1 MEVRELSVAGAF
13 EVTPIQHADERG
25 MFLEWFRED
34 AFTGIVGEPFH
45 VAQANCS
52 VSNAGTLR
60 GIHFTEVPPGQA
72 KLVTCVQGAAFDVA
86 VDLRVGSATFG
97 QWDTVLIDDR
107 ERRATYLPDGFG
119 HAFLAL
125 EHNTVVS
132 YLCTAVYAPARDHGI
147 NPLDPAIA
155 IDWPT
160 IGRDGATLARRL
172 SPRDATA
179 PTLAETR
186 ELGVLPTYEAAGT

>member
-13 EVTPIQHADERG
+13 EVTPVQHADERG
-25 MFLEWFRED
+25 LLLEWFHED
-34 AFTGIVGEPFH
+34 AFTAMTGEPFH
-45 VAQANCS
+45 VAQANVS
-52 VSNAGTLR
+52 VSDAGSLR

-72 KLVTCVQGAAFDVA
+72 KIVTCVQGAAFDVA

-125 EHNTVVS
+125 EPNTVVS

-155 IDWPT
+155 IDWPK
-160 IGRDGATLARRL
+160 IGRDGAVLNRRL
-172 SPRDATA
+172 SPRDAAA
-179 PTLAETR
+179 PTLADIR
-186 ELGVLPTYEAAGT
+186 DLGVLPSYEAARP